1 MGLRIYVYRDAFGDC
16 TNGGISSR
24 ANQLT
29 LVNVSGPSEPDDT
42 APAAILESHVRG
54 CLRIVPQVLKD
65 AGAWAMMGGNYGATS
80 DSRFPEAC
88 ARLLGHRFNG
98 AVAIHDRTETTDMGG
113 R

>member
-54 CLRIVPQVLKD
+54 CLRIVPAD
-65 AGAWAMMGGNYGATS
+65 TGGRWYMAGGNFGAS
-80 DSRFPEAC
+80 HDSRFPEAC
-88 ARLLGHRFNG
+88 ARLLGHGFYG
-98 AVAIHDRTETTDMGG
+98 AVSIHDRTETVDAGG
-113 R
+113 D